1 MEIVPYVELADGGG
15 EGHSSILCVC
25 LQRQYEHLEN
35 YFCFVINLTQSQ
47 ECAHLHCPCSL
58 WVRYKAVMENA
69 TACLNSA
76 DVWNLSWL
84 RHSDAFF
91 SHRSLNL
98 TQGEREREEIR
109 LSSWIYV
116 YCLTCSL
123 LWAFSGSSEVSNCCL
138 SHTIW
143 VSDAGL
149 SAARCSALSPV
160 CICMN

>member
-1 MEIVPYVELADGGG
+1 ME
-15 EGHSSILCVC
+15 EGRDIHLSSVSVC
-25 LQRQYEHLEN
+25 KGSMNTLKIISASLSIWHNLRSVLTFTVHALSEWGIKLWWRTLQLVWTVLMYE
-35 YFCFVINLTQSQ
+35 I
-47 ECAHLHCPCSL
+47 
-58 WVRYKAVMENA
+58 WVK
-69 TACLNSA
+69 
-76 DVWNLSWL
+76 L

-91 SHRSLNL
+91 WHRSLNL
-98 TQGEREREEIR
+98 TQGEREREETR

-123 LWAFSGSSEVSNCCL
+123 LWAFSGSSEVSNSCL
-138 SHTIW
+138 SYTIW